1 LMRER
6 VFVTMTRYVIGV
18 SIGLCLCMSQQALR
32 AGSYVATFSGGTVTG
47 SDGGYTAS
55 GNVYGGGDG
64 AGGGTGIYAASCSGT
79 LTATMTWDPDGPQ
92 DSPPASVVVAKYSAA
107 SWSYTATPATGT
119 VNDGQGD
126 SNSETYP
133 ACGVSKTTYFVL
145 TNPGTSFTET
155 CSPSVSITLQPGWT
169 KHCQVEFEVTTYPV
183 TVGLTGPTLSAGTY
197 EALTGT
203 QIVAKLSAAYTVSGW
218 QWAAP
223 GGGAFKNFS
232 PSATS
237 NQYVTLGASDYTGSS
252 LTFYDASS
260 ETISLTCSA
269 TVTAPDGTV
278 LAVTGAADPITSV
291 KPTATWGVDPA
302 TLPVIVGG
310 TVTTQPTTIGFYD
323 HSGVDGTYGAGTV
336 WYPVVITVP
345 SPFTG
350 GTGCFAQTVT
360 PIDTLTRTPTGS
372 GASTYTLKIPGPGG
386 TWVSP
391 GTGLDTGWPYPSG
404 FTTDSSGDITGVA
417 ASSSWTLSG
426 SGTSSIGASG
436 DNPHG
441 QESATDVD
449 SGGMNWQSSSISD
462 SFTTWL
468 MYQPTSANSVWVP
481 IMKATW
487 SASGNATGG
496 PASWVATGSY
506 SAPSPGNASDFP
518 QWSTVIVNQEYR
530 P

>member
-1 LMRER
+1 ML
-6 VFVTMTRYVIGV
+6 
-18 SIGLCLCMSQQALR
+18 
-32 AGSYVATFSGGTVTG
+32 
-47 SDGGYTAS
+47 
-55 GNVYGGGDG
+55 
-64 AGGGTGIYAASCSGT
+64 
-79 LTATMTWDPDGPQ
+79 
-92 DSPPASVVVAKYSAA
+92 
-107 SWSYTATPATGT
+107 
-119 VNDGQGD
+119 
-126 SNSETYP
+126 
-133 ACGVSKTTYFVL
+133 
-145 TNPGTSFTET
+145 
-155 CSPSVSITLQPGWT
+155 
-169 KHCQVEFEVTTYPV
+169 
-183 TVGLTGPTLSAGTY
+183 
-197 EALTGT
+197 
-203 QIVAKLSAAYTVSGW
+203 
-218 QWAAP
+218 
-223 GGGAFKNFS
+223 
-232 PSATS
+232 
-237 NQYVTLGASDYTGSS
+237 
-252 LTFYDASS
+252 
-260 ETISLTCSA
+260 
-269 TVTAPDGTV
+269 
-278 LAVTGAADPITSV
+278 
-291 KPTATWGVDPA
+291 KPTATWAVDPA